1 MGYPSTVNRSM
12 PNALETHGV
21 TDYSLVY
28 AYHANETDTWKGA
41 TPPMCLGTI
50 LLEVTPGWAYWIKV
64 TATSIWDVER

>member
-28 AYHANETDTWKGA
+28 AYHANETDTWKRYAPDVPGND
-41 TPPMCLGTI
+41 